1 MNKRLQIMESAPVGK
16 ALAYL
21 GLPTIVGL
29 SVTGFYQLAISYFV
43 AQLGTQAMGAISIVY
58 PLTLIMPGIGLLFGN
73 GGAAYIAELLGA
85 GEKERAE
92 TVLASTL
99 FYCLFFSVLTQFL
112 LPILPTLLVWM
123 GASSTVLPL
132 ALEYAQVL
140 VISFLFHM
148 SSVCM
153 MNLVRAEGNVAL
165 STVSQMTGAIL
176 NIILAPIF
184 IFWLDLGIRG
194 AAMATATAQAVA
206 FFILLQYYVR
216 KKSYLKL
223 DFRKVRVHR
232 WILEPVLRIGVP
244 LLGVNLFQSISMTG
258 ANIMAAPYGD
268 SVVAGLGIANR
279 VIGMTTLAINGFSRG
294 YQTFISYSFGAGYM
308 DRIRQATRKAYTWG
322 MSGGVVIS
330 AIQILFAV
338 PIASAFSEEPEVV
351 QIASKALVAGSIL
364 FATYGLQAM
373 ATVYLLCVKYNWAGF
388 VFSICRQG
396 IVYLPLLL
404 LFERLF
410 QVTGIFYTQAAAD
423 ALTTVVLIV
432 FLFLTRQKR
441 DAMLGAPGL
450 PRKEASNT

>member
-16 ALAYL
+16 ALLYL

-29 SVTGFYQLAISYFV
+29 SVTGFYQLSISYFV
-43 AQLGTQAMGAISIVY
+43 AKLGTQAMGAISIVY

-99 FYCLFFSVLTQFL
+99 FYCLFFSVLTQLL
-112 LPILPTLLVWM
+112 LPVLPTLLVWM
-123 GASSTVLPL
+123 GASSTVLPM
-132 ALEYAQVL
+132 ALEYSRIL

-148 SSVCM
+148 SSVCL

-165 STVSQMTGAIL
+165 STISQMTGSIL
-176 NIILAPIF
+176 NIILAPIL
-184 IFWLDLGIRG
+184 IFWFDWGIRG
-194 AAMATATAQAVA
+194 AAIATATAQCVA
-206 FFILLQYYVR
+206 FLILIQYYLR

-258 ANIMAAPYGD
+258 ANVVAAPYGD

-279 VIGMTTLAINGFSRG
+279 VIGMTTLAVNGFSRG

-308 DRIRQATRKAYTWG
+308 DRIRQATRKAYTWSI
-322 MSGGVVIS
+322 SGGLLIS
-330 AIQILFAV
+330 ALQIVFAV
-338 PIASAFSEEPEVV
+338 PIASAFSKDPEVIR
-351 QIASKALVAGSIL
+351 IASRVLIAGSLL
-364 FATYGLQAM
+364 FATYGLQAIS
-373 ATVYLLCVKYNWAGF
+373 TVYLLCVKYNWAGF
-388 VFSICRQG
+388 LFSISRQG
-396 IVYLPLLL
+396 LAYLPLLWV
-404 LFERLF
+404 FERLF

-423 ALTTVVLIV
+423 AVTTGILIV
-432 FLFLTRQKR
+432 FLILTQKKR

-450 PRKEASNT
+450 PRAGG